1 MCSVVLKFQLLLYM
15 YVQVMKSFLQT
26 QALENTC
33 SVTNDIEP
41 SFAILYIFVVESSRK
56 QYVNQCLIV
65 FYPEIDFFILQ
76 SHEHPVQPVQ
86 SCAICCQYTSNTDD
100 GLGLVPG
107 KFECVIKLFLLKI
120 KILKKISVP
129 LSTSGQIYQ

>member
-1 MCSVVLKFQLLLYM
+1 
-15 YVQVMKSFLQT
+15 MKSFLQT

-56 QYVNQCLIV
+56 QYVNLGLIV

-76 SHEHPVQPVQ
+76 SHEHPV
-86 SCAICCQYTSNTDD
+86 
-100 GLGLVPG
+100 L
-107 KFECVIKLFLLKI
+107 
-120 KILKKISVP
+120 SV
-129 LSTSGQIYQ
+129 